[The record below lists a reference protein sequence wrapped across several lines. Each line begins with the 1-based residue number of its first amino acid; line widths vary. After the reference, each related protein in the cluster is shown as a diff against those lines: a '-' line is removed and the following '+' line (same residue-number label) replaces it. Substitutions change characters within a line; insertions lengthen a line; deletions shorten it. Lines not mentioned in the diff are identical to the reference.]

1 MSSTKA
7 FLINHNNN
15 NINNNNVKLSNS
27 YHNNI
32 HNNNQW
38 NNQNNYNHTTTNG
51 SLYTNGQ
58 TKTTTTTKTN
68 TMNKRNEKGE
78 YDYFRFNH
86 NRLPFVVEN
95 EGRVAEMELLPMPPK
110 DNLYYDIN
118 TYDHNDFVEQ
128 EPRWNPDLHLRITE
142 PEYVV
147 RLDSWEKV
155 KSVESVKSR
164 NDGTTDSKLGFTAPF
179 GLLTPAAVEI
189 VRKICFREMD
199 TKTECPKPRGNKRAV
214 RGFWYTSPFI
224 RDMMSCPVHLALLE
238 KLTGEPVWPYFC
250 YSNSPQINISKLG
263 NKGTID
269 HWHHDSLTYVSVL
282 MLSDMTQVTGGAL
295 EVMKCPKHEGLDKL
309 ERGEPLDEL
318 TYTVNY
324 DRPGMCILN
333 HGSEVLHHVTPI
345 THNPKNVVRM
355 SVIMAFGSRNAYRPN
370 NLCLHTMTFCDA
382 HSKLFGYEYYRYSA
396 WQMMTVLKDMVEN
409 DNCQEDDS
417 KFAMKLRHVA
427 DELTR
432 AAQQLEDPHQDEI
445 KFFHE
450 DNGQVTSNHNESTK
464 VNAFQQIANLKN
476 NFKENNSANNV
487 KLINRAMRE
496 LGETEGDVRR

>member
-1 MSSTKA
+1 MNT
-7 FLINHNNN
+7 H
-15 NINNNNVKLSNS
+15 NNVKLSS
-27 YHNNI
+27 
-32 HNNNQW
+32 
-38 NNQNNYNHTTTNG
+38 NNYNNNHNINHNNANHHNFNNGNNITNNYNNHTTSSSSSNG
-51 SLYTNGQ
+51 PIYNGKQ
-58 TKTTTTTKTN
+58 TKSVA
-68 TMNKRNEKGE
+68 KRNEKGE
-78 YDYFRFNH
+78 YEYFRFNH
-86 NRLPFVVEN
+86 NRLPFVVAN
-95 EGRVAEMELLPMPPK
+95 EGRVAEMPLLPMPPQ
-110 DNLYYDIN
+110 DDFYYDIN
-118 TYDHNDFVEQ
+118 TYENNDFVEQ

-147 RLDSWEKV
+147 RLDTWEKV

-164 NDGTTDSKLGFTAPF
+164 RDGTTDSKLGFTAPF
-179 GLLTPAAVEI
+179 GLLTPEAVEI

-238 KLTGEPVWPYFC
+238 KLTGEPLWPYFC
-250 YSNSPQINISKLG
+250 YSNSPQINVSKLG

-309 ERGEPLDEL
+309 ERGDQIDEL
-318 TYTVNY
+318 THTVNY
-324 DRPGMCILN
+324 ERPGMCILN

-345 THNPKNVVRM
+345 THNPKNIVRM

-370 NLCLHTMTFCDA
+370 GLCLHTMTFCDA
-382 HSKLFGYEYYRYSA
+382 HSKNYGYEYYRYSA
-396 WQMMTVLKDMVEN
+396 WQMMTILKDMVEN
-409 DNCQEDDS
+409 DKCEDDDK
-417 KFAMKLRHVA
+417 KFAAKLRHVA

-432 AAQQLEDPHQDEI
+432 AAQQIEDPHADEI

-450 DNGQVTSNHNESTK
+450 DNGCVTSNHNESTQASALK
-464 VNAFQQIANLKN
+464 QIANLKN
-476 NFKENNSANNV
+476 INFKENNNSAANV
-487 KLINRAMRE
+487 KIIKRAMQE
-496 LGETEGDVRR
+496 MEQPDPAVRRKV